1 MNKYFSFYCVG
12 LSYLKAD
19 AVIRGKFSLNDN
31 AQKTILT
38 RAKQSELYGIIVI
51 STCNRTEIYGY
62 AENPFQLIKLLCDNG
77 LGTIDDFQRVGYV
90 YKNSQAV
97 RHIFRVGT
105 GLDSQILGDFEI
117 VGQIKRSFVQSKNAS
132 LSNAFTERLIN
143 SIIQASRRIK
153 NETELSSGTTSVS
166 FASVRYILDNVS
178 DVSTKNILLFGIGK
192 IGQNTCE
199 NLAKHIQNEHITL
212 INRTQKKAKKT
223 AKKTAKKL
231 NFIVKKHEELET
243 ELQKTDVLIVATA
256 AENPTITTENLN
268 PKKPIL
274 ILDLSIPKNVDEN
287 LKNNS
292 NVTLIH
298 LDELSKITDYTLEN
312 RKQHITKAEEIIEE
326 VQKEFLDWANSRKF
340 APTIHALKEKLNTI
354 KIAEIDFQR
363 KKIDNFDQQQ
373 AEIISDRIIQKIT
386 TYFVNNLKD
395 ESNSFEEKIEWL
407 EQVFAIESKTI

>member
-1 MNKYFSFYCVG
+1 MNKHFSFYCVG

-19 AVIRGKFSLNDN
+19 AVTRGKFNLND
-31 AQKTILT
+31 K
-38 RAKQSELYGIIVI
+38 AKKNIFLQAKHSQLQGVLLI

-62 AENPFQLIKLLCDNG
+62 AENPFEFIKLLCENS
-77 LGTIDDFQRVGYV
+77 LGSVDDFQKVGYV

-97 RHIFRVGT
+97 QHIFRVGT

-117 VGQIKRSFVQSKNAS
+117 VGQVKRSFVESKNEN
-132 LSNAFTERLIN
+132 LSNAFTERLVN
-143 SIIQASRRIK
+143 SIIQASKRIK

-178 DVSTKNILLFGIGK
+178 DISSKNILLFGIGK

-212 INRTQKKAKKT
+212 INRTQEK

-231 NFIVKKHEELET
+231 NFIVKKHEELEE
-243 ELQKTDVLIVATA
+243 ELQKTDILIVATSS
-256 AENPTITTENLN
+256 EKPTITTENIN

-274 ILDLSIPKNVDEN
+274 ILDLSIPKNVDES
-287 LKNNS
+287 LKNNQ
-292 NVTLIH
+292 NVKLIH
-298 LDELSKITDYTLEN
+298 LDELSKITDNTLEN
-312 RKQHITKAEEIIEE
+312 RKQHVAKAEEIIEE
-326 VQKEFLDWANSRKF
+326 IKKDFFAWANSRKF
-340 APTIHALKEKLNTI
+340 APTINALKEKLNTI

-363 KKIDNFDQQQ
+363 KKTDNFDQQQ

-386 TYFVNNLKD
+386 TYFVNHLKD
-395 ESNSFEEKIEWL
+395 ENTSFEESVQWL
-407 EQVFAIESKTI
+407 EQIFGLENKTI

>member
-19 AVIRGKFSLNDN
+19 AVIRGKFSLNDK

-38 RAKQSELYGIIVI
+38 QAKQSELHGIIVI

-62 AENPFQLIKLLCDNG
+62 AKNPFELIKLLCDNS
-77 LGTIDDFQRVGYV
+77 LGTVDDFQKVGYV

-97 RHIFRVGT
+97 QHIFRVGT

-117 VGQIKRSFVQSKNAS
+117 VGQIKRSFVQSKKAS

-178 DVSTKNILLFGIGK
+178 DISAKNIMLFGIGK

-212 INRTQKKAKKT
+212 INRTEEK

-231 NFIVKKHEELET
+231 NFILKKYEELES

-256 AENPTITTENLN
+256 AESPTITTENLK

-274 ILDLSIPKNVDEN
+274 ILDLSIPKNVDES

-298 LDELSKITDYTLEN
+298 LDELSKITDYTLKN
-312 RKQHITKAEEIIEE
+312 RKQHITKAEEIINE
-326 VQKEFLDWANSRKF
+326 VKKEFFDWANSRKF
-340 APTIHALKEKLNTI
+340 APTIHAIKEKLNTI

-395 ESNSFEEKIEWL
+395 ENNSFEEKIEWL
-407 EQVFAIESKTI
+407 EQVFAIKSKTI

>member
-1 MNKYFSFYCVG
+1 MNKHFSFYCVG

-19 AVIRGKFSLNDN
+19 AVIRGKFSLNQN
-31 AQKTILT
+31 AQKTIFAQ
-38 RAKQSELYGIIVI
+38 AKQSDLQGILVI

-62 AENPFQLIKLLCDNG
+62 AENPFELIKLLCNNS
-77 LGTIDDFQRVGYV
+77 LGTVDDFQKVGYV

-97 RHIFRVGT
+97 QHIFRVGT

-117 VGQIKRSFVQSKNAS
+117 VGQIKRSFVESKNEK

-143 SIIQASRRIK
+143 SIIQASRKIK

-166 FASVRYILDNVS
+166 FASVRYILDNIS
-178 DVSTKNILLFGIGK
+178 DISSKNILLFGIGK

-212 INRTQKKAKKT
+212 INRTQEK

-231 NFIVKKHEELET
+231 NFIVKTYNKLEI
-243 ELQKTDVLIVATA
+243 ELQKTDILIVATGS
-256 AENPTITTENLN
+256 EIPTITTENLN

-274 ILDLSIPKNVDEN
+274 ILDLSIPKNVDED
-287 LKNNS
+287 LKNNA

-298 LDELSKITDYTLEN
+298 LDELSKITDCTLEN
-312 RKQHITKAEEIIEE
+312 RKQHIGKAEKIIEE
-326 VQKEFLDWANSRKF
+326 IKKEFFEWANSRKL
-340 APTIHALKEKLNTI
+340 APTINALKEKFNTI
-354 KIAEIDFQR
+354 KTAEIDFQR
-363 KKIDNFDQQQ
+363 KKITNFDQEQ

-386 TYFVNNLKD
+386 TYFVNHLKD
-395 ESNSFEEKIEWL
+395 ENTSFEESIHWL
-407 EQVFAIESKTI
+407 EQIFGIEHKTF

>member
-1 MNKYFSFYCVG
+1 MSKQFPFYCVG
-12 LSYLKAD
+12 LSYLKAN
-19 AVIRGKFSLNDN
+19 AVVRGKFSLNQNDQN
-31 AQKTILT
+31 AIFTQ
-38 RAKQSELYGIIVI
+38 AKQSDLQGILVV

-62 AENPFQLIKLLCDNG
+62 AENPFELIKLLCDNSI
-77 LGTIDDFQRVGYV
+77 GTFDDFQKVGYV

-97 RHIFRVGT
+97 QHIFRVGT

-117 VGQIKRSFVQSKNAS
+117 VGQIKRSFVESKNQK

-178 DVSTKNILLFGIGK
+178 DVSSKNILLFGIGK

-212 INRTQKKAKKT
+212 INRTQEK

-231 NFIVKKHEELET
+231 NFIVKTYNKLKA
-243 ELQKTDVLIVATA
+243 ELQKTDILIVATGS
-256 AENPTITTENLN
+256 EIPTITTENLN
-268 PKKPIL
+268 PQKPIL
-274 ILDLSIPKNVDEN
+274 ILDLSIPKNVEED
-287 LKNNS
+287 LKNNPYI
-292 NVTLIH
+292 TLIH

-312 RKQHITKAEEIIEE
+312 RKQHIAKAEEIIEE
-326 VQKEFLDWANSRKF
+326 VKKDFFDWANSRKF
-340 APTIHALKEKLNTI
+340 APTINALKEKLNTI
-354 KIAEIDFQR
+354 KNAEIDFQR
-363 KKIDNFDQQQ
+363 KKNDNFDQQQ

-386 TYFVNNLKD
+386 TYFVNHLKD
-395 ESNSFEEKIEWL
+395 ENTSFEESVQWL
-407 EQVFAIESKTI
+407 EQIFGIENKTA